1 MLRQFAFKLALFLLY
16 TCSFI
21 YSDILGDLKICA
33 LRVSFS
39 LDEDES
45 TTGNG
50 QFLNS
55 SNGIDCS
62 KYTIDRPPHNQSYFN
77 SQIRAVSSYFD
88 SVSYGNFSIDLES
101 SMVFPLEI
109 DFLSIR

>member
-1 MLRQFAFKLALFLLY
+1 MLRQLAFKLALFLLY

-21 YSDILGDLKICA
+21 YSDILGDLRICA

-62 KYTIDRPPHNQSYFN
+62 NYTIDRPPHNQSYFN

-88 SVSYGNFSIDLES
+88 SVSYGNFSIDLEK
-101 SMVFPLEI
+101 LDGI
-109 DFLSIR
+109 SIRNR